1 MATTFK
7 VKMDGRFQKEAR
19 GRIEKFYFE
28 TGVLEDKPHRLP
40 KKRLKGE
47 KTNSPGLLKTYAGGP
62 ARATGRRKSGL
73 TIAQVSE
80 RLRKNTGIN
89 FYTRPWKKTASK
101 ASTDLVRFIR
111 SFMKLITQGGK
122 LQEKKR
128 LENALQAVVRN
139 PILRGEYGKN
149 SPATAKAKGFN
160 RFMIDTA
167 QLFRAIKSRVR
178 LRRVS

>member
-1 MATTFK
+1 MASTLK
-7 VKMDGRFQKEAR
+7 IKLDGRFVKEAR

-47 KTNSPGLLKTYAGGP
+47 KTDAVGLLKTFAGGP
-62 ARATGRRKSGL
+62 ARSLSRRKSGL
-73 TIAQVSE
+73 SISQVSE

-89 FYTRPWKKTASK
+89 FYTRPWKKSASK
-101 ASTDLVRFIR
+101 ANRDLVRFIR
-111 SFMKLITQGGK
+111 SFMRLITQGGK

-139 PILRGEYGKN
+139 PILRGEYGRN
-149 SPATAKAKGFN
+149 SSAAAKAKGFN

-167 QLFRAIKSRVR
+167 QLFRAIKARVR
-178 LRRVS
+178 LKRVS

>member
-80 RLRKNTGIN
+80 RLD
-89 FYTRPWKKTASK
+89 PS
-101 ASTDLVRFIR
+101 
-111 SFMKLITQGGK
+111 
-122 LQEKKR
+122 
-128 LENALQAVVRN
+128 LE
-139 PILRGEYGKN
+139 E
-149 SPATAKAKGFN
+149 N
-160 RFMIDTA
+160 RFQGKHGLGA
-167 QLFRAIKSRVR
+167 VHSVFHEAHYPRREAPRKEAAGKRASSRR
-178 LRRVS
+178 P